1 MMFRSLLRR
10 AVSRSNNINFWSIT
24 VLLVSLSVLVS
35 CSRNSD
41 LSANSIPKINAISG
55 YDPVAY
61 FTESKPI
68 QGNENFFYVW
78 NSSKWLFS
86 SKDNMEL
93 FMKNPAQYM
102 PQYNGYCAFALR
114 RNDYINGNPA
124 AWAIVDGKLYL
135 TYNHNIKNAWLQDKE
150 YYISKADSN
159 WKNNKLSE
167 NLK

>member
-10 AVSRSNNINFWSIT
+10 AVSRNNKVNIWSIA
-24 VLLVSLSVLVS
+24 VLLILVSFLVS
-35 CSRNSD
+35 CSKNSD
-41 LSANSIPKINAISG
+41 LSADTNPESNAING

-61 FTESKPI
+61 FTESKPVP
-68 QGNENFFYVW
+68 GNENFFYVR
-78 NSSKWLFS
+78 NSSKWFFS

-124 AWAIVDGKLYL
+124 AWAIVDEKLYL
-135 TYNHNIKNAWLQDKE
+135 TYNLNIKNAWLQDKE

-159 WKNNKLSE
+159 WKNNKLSK
-167 NLK
+167 N